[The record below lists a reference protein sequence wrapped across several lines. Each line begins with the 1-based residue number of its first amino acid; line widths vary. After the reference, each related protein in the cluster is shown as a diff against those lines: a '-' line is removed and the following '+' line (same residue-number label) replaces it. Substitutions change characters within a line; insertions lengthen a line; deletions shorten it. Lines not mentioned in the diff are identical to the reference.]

1 METKAKRGRPA
12 IEEYKEKR
20 QFIQFACSDGTKQI
34 WQSYAQN
41 LKMSETD
48 LFYKMTEIVSGQMGF
63 IDWLEK
69 LVILKRHDKDFQE
82 IVDSFDN
89 NKEFLESL
97 KMVIRLSQNVLLLNP
112 GRRVVAEKPIPQKTA
127 KEVSENL
134 DEHFTK
140 RARKVV

>member
-1 METKAKRGRPA
+1 METKLKRGRPA

-48 LFYKMTEIVSGQMGF
+48 LFYKMTEIVSGQMNF
-63 IDWLEK
+63 IIWLEDVVK
-69 LVILKRHDKDFQE
+69 QKRDDPDFKQ

-127 KEVSENL
+127 KEVGESL

-140 RARKVV
+140 RARKVI

>member
-48 LFYKMTEIVSGQMGF
+48 LFYKMTEIVSGQMDF
-63 IDWLEK
+63 IIWLEGVVK
-69 LVILKRHDKDFQE
+69 LKRHDPDFQT

-127 KEVSENL
+127 KEVSESL

-140 RARKVV
+140 RAREL